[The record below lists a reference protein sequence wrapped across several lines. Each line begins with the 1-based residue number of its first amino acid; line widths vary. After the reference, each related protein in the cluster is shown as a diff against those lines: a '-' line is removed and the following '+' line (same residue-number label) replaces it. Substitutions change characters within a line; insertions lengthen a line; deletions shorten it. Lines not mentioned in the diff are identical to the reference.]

1 MTVAL
6 QFVASS
12 YESVGLNLVPSIV
25 FVMALIF
32 RQEKLICWSINGQAK
47 IWGLIISAAGALAVV
62 LWKGPVLLT
71 STMSNIQATSDGL
84 IGGIMIVVGVLATS
98 LWNIMVEHVTQFYPA
113 ELSLSAMMSFF
124 GTIQTAVISLFVI
137 SWSSWELKWEGGLVL
152 VTILLG
158 VSPHIQQV
166 SSLE

>member
-1 MTVAL
+1 MLIINNFSKLLSRITLCQLLMTVAL

-12 YESVGLNLVPSIV
+12 YESVGLNLVPSVV

-47 IWGLIISAAGALAVV
+47 IWGLIVSAAGALAVV

-98 LWNIMVEHVTQFYPA
+98 LWNITVVRKSFLQVYQRLILF
-113 ELSLSAMMSFF
+113 ELP
-124 GTIQTAVISLFVI
+124 TIIF
-137 SWSSWELKWEGGLVL
+137 
-152 VTILLG
+152 
-158 VSPHIQQV
+158 
-166 SSLE
+166 